1 MEERKMTKTEL
12 AKLPT
17 AEIERRI
24 YEMVVILLECKRTP
38 VAEVNTMA
46 ERIAVECFGVEA
58 ESEQAYYLGAKVA
71 DRYVLT
77 HGEPK
82 VLAAE

>member
-1 MEERKMTKTEL
+1 MIKAEL
-12 AKLPT
+12 KKLPT

-24 YEMVVILLECKRTP
+24 YEMVVIMLGCKRTLF
-38 VAEVNTMA
+38 AEVYTMA

-77 HGEPK
+77 HGQPK
-82 VLAAE
+82 VLVAE